1 MWTLTIG
8 KTLGQLPRRL
18 FLISSLEFGDI
29 RMKKTEDHRI
39 LPWET
44 AGWRNFSFWFH
55 LLVLVVLMLVAIGVI
70 LGLEIFFWESFDSFV
85 VSFCSYHDRYIEH
98 MKYQHVLAFHT
109 VSSQSDNLFWRM

>member
-8 KTLGQLPRRL
+8 KTLGQLPRCL

-55 LLVLVVLMLVAIGVI
+55 LLVLLVLMLVAIGVI
-70 LGLEIFFWESFDSFV
+70 LGLEMFFGRALI
-85 VSFCSYHDRYIEH
+85 H
-98 MKYQHVLAFHT
+98 LLFHSALT
-109 VSSQSDNLFWRM
+109 MTDTLKT